1 MSRFSYGLNYL
12 GSKNALC
19 DRLFKNVFD
28 LYNCDNFVDLF
39 GGGGSMT
46 HYCKLHFSEIAVYYN
61 EINYIA
67 YHLFKNACHG
77 ILSWLSTEQVK
88 KYCNDYIKIWDKEDA
103 NLRMQIDVYWLCKYL
118 MSFSGVL
125 DSYGYGKFKNIDE
138 ILINPKASRIF
149 ENYNRYKNVSGINL
163 NNLFFDN
170 LDYRDFLS
178 DVFMNKNNQKSK
190 NVIYCDIPYNKTQ
203 GYGINFNQEEFLN
216 CIYELSLNENITNT
230 LFYISSYEINDSRFK
245 CIFEEKKHL
254 NIQNQKDDIPT
265 ERIYIPI
272 NQNDTTIKLF

>member
-1 MSRFSYGLNYL
+1 MNYGLNYL

-28 LYNCDNFVDLF
+28 MNNCDNFLDLF
-39 GGGGSMT
+39 GGGGSIT
-46 HYCKLHFSEIAVYYN
+46 HYCLLNYSKVNVIYN
-61 EINYIA
+61 EINKEFCQ
-67 YHLFKNACHG
+67 LFENATSRK
-77 ILSWLSTEQVK
+77 LSFLSEQQIK
-88 KYCNDYIKIWDKEDA
+88 EYCNYYMMNYKKRKIIKDDIY
-103 NLRMQIDVYWLCKYL
+103 LLCKYL
-118 MSFSGVL
+118 MCFSGKF

-138 ILINPKASRIF
+138 IWDFFEKDGSNRILKNYERYQNLSSVNKKRLDIYNYDYQLFLIKFFSPLGIHQKQ
-149 ENYNRYKNVSGINL
+149 KNI
-163 NNLFFDN
+163 
-170 LDYRDFLS
+170 
-178 DVFMNKNNQKSK
+178 
-190 NVIYCDIPYNKTQ
+190 IYCDIPYKNKS
-203 GYGINFNQEEFLN
+203 GYNISFNQEQFLN
-216 CIYELSLNENITNT
+216 DIIFCAQDKDITNS